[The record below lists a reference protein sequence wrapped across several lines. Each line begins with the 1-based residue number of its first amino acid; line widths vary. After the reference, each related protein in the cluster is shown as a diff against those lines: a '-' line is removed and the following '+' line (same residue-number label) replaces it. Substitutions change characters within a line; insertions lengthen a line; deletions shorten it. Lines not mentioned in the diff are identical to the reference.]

1 MKKFFATFL
10 CLVLCGGLLPA
21 QAAGPEVN
29 AKAVLLME
37 KTTGQVLYEE
47 HAHDPLELASV
58 TKVMT
63 MLLIMEAL
71 EEGTIT
77 KETMVPVSATAAGM
91 GGSQVYMKEGES
103 FSVHDMLKA
112 IAVASGN
119 DACVAMAE
127 YLAGSESAFVEK
139 MNARAAEL
147 GMENTVFV
155 NCTGLPA
162 EGHHSSAYDIAL
174 MSRALIQNHPDIRT
188 YTTIWMDTLR
198 DGTFQLANT
207 NKLIRFYEGAT
218 GLKTGSTDAALYC
231 VSATAEKDGMELI
244 AVVLG
249 SPTSAD
255 RFETAKALLNYGFAG
270 YSLVTVAPSE
280 PISPIPVT
288 LGTADSVQPVLT
300 QESQILL
307 YKAHRPGGWERESKA
322 PPGGPRGG
330 PQVDPL
336 GCLSIPAGH
345 PLLRN
350 LKKTG
355 TPCTGCPG
363 FFASSPPFSPLGVE
377 HLLNLLD
384 GFSLLPQRLDPLN
397 PADALLPFIATGQV
411 FLRLLKGQHP
421 LLGVKFQGAVP
432 HVGQTDQLPDGHV
445 LRLLDD
451 L

>member
-207 NKLIRFYEGAT
+207 NKLIHAYPGAT
-218 GLKTGSTDAALYC
+218 GLKTGYTQQAMHCL
-231 VSATAEKDGMELI
+231 SASAERDGVEYI
-244 AVVLG
+244 AVVLHAE
-249 SPTSAD
+249 SSKARFAD
-255 RFETAKALLNYGFAG
+255 AATLLNFAFAN
-270 YSLVTVAPSE
+270 YSLYSVAANTV
-280 PISPIPVT
+280 IPPVRVRFAET
-288 LGTADSVQPVLT
+288 DSVQPVLSGT
-300 QESQILL
+300 DAIVVRKGMAAPQTDIALNEDLCAPLEPGAQVGTVTVTDSSGDTLILPL
-307 YKAHRPGGWERESKA
+307 VVPDGAARISTAHLWL
-322 PPGGPRGG
+322 
-330 PQVDPL
+330 Q
-336 GCLSIPAGH
+336 
-345 PLLRN
+345 LLR
-350 LKKTG
+350 
-355 TPCTGCPG
+355 
-363 FFASSPPFSPLGVE
+363 
-377 HLLNLLD
+377 
-384 GFSLLPQRLDPLN
+384 
-397 PADALLPFIATGQV
+397 AL
-411 FLRLLKGQHP
+411 
-421 LLGVKFQGAVP
+421 
-432 HVGQTDQLPDGHV
+432 
-445 LRLLDD
+445 
-451 L
+451 